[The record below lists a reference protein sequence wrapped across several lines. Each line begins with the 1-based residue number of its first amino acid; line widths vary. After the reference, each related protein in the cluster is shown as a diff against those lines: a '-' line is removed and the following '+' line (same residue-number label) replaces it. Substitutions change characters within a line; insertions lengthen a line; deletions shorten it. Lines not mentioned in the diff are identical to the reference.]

1 MYSKKTK
8 ALFIVSSLFLL
19 YACNGNKTNRDI
31 NLQEIEK
38 TEKDFKTSIARL
50 GVAEAFFL
58 YADSNAVILRAN
70 DSLIKGKSAIR
81 DYYSMPQF
89 KGASVNWTPDF
100 TEVSASGDMAYSY
113 GKYVWL
119 LKDTTG
125 KENEYKG
132 LYHTIWKKQSDGS
145 WKYVWD

>member
-1 MYSKKTK
+1 MHTKKTTI
-8 ALFIVSSLFLL
+8 LFIVSGLFIF
-19 YACNGNKTNRDI
+19 YACNNKTNRDAYI
-31 NLQEIEK
+31 KEIEK
-38 TEKDFKTSIARL
+38 TEKDFKSSISIL
-50 GVAEAFFL
+50 GLAEAFFL
-58 YADSNAVILRAN
+58 YADSSAVILRAN

-89 KGASVNWTPDF
+89 KGASVNWTPNF